1 MAALALPVIA
11 IAVLIPLAAC
21 DVSQRPHTKTV
32 RTGSTSVSA
41 MPQQGSSPGVP
52 GIGSPA
58 PAEPH
63 GGAAMGTEV
72 GGERSLRLYGPGV
85 SRKKQT
91 RV

>member
-1 MAALALPVIA
+1 MAAITLPVIA
-11 IAVLIPLAAC
+11 VAVLIPLGAC
-21 DVSQRPHTKTV
+21 DVSQRPHTQTV
-32 RTGSTSVSA
+32 RTGSSSVSA

-58 PAEPH
+58 PGEPH
-63 GGAAMGTEV
+63 GAAATGTEV

-85 SRKKQT
+85 SRKRQT